1 MELELTR
8 ETLQFERVV
17 NRGGEQVTI
26 EGEAALPGSMRD
38 AVTVLGVQ
46 AQTHIASAQAGV
58 GEVLIRGRAQFQALY
73 TQGDLTR
80 VRTLETTCDFE
91 TRMALSQVTPS
102 MRVRAAAV
110 VQEAQGFA
118 ASGRMTL
125 RAQLDIQAEAI
136 ESQERTW
143 ITDVAAADGE
153 DIALRKRGQKVTCC
167 VVGRLGENQTLV
179 REEFE
184 LPAKLKAAEV
194 LCASATA
201 SADEFSGGNGR
212 IGVSGVIQARVLHRP
227 AEGGAFI
234 ATLHE
239 LPFELAVDA
248 QLPEDAQLQAE
259 AEVTDVM
266 ADSAQTGEGR
276 TLRVEAEVRVV
287 LHAFRQREAELL
299 EDVYSLSGPVL
310 EPQKEETQIHTWEAH
325 AHTRE
330 SMRLQATLP
339 ADAPPIGTVLA
350 AFVLPSIAQTRP
362 AGKRLDV
369 DGVMSVTLIY
379 LPVDSDIPCAVRTR
393 EPFSMTFPVEVTGEL
408 QAQAYAIEAAPGPST
423 SDRAEI
429 RCVLGLRAVQHGVR
443 RVCGVT
449 GIAQRP
455 AEKQE
460 RGFVLVWPAEGE
472 SRWDTARRLRV
483 AQESLRPAGKNALLA
498 FRK

>member
-8 ETLQFERVV
+8 ETLHFERIV

-46 AQTHIASAQAGV
+46 AQAHIASAQAGV
-58 GEVLIRGRAQFQALY
+58 GEVLVRGRAQFQALY

-91 TRMALSQVTPS
+91 TRLALAQVTPS
-102 MRVRAAAV
+102 MRVRAWAV

-136 ESQERTW
+136 ESQERSWTK
-143 ITDVAAADGE
+143 DVGAADGGN
-153 DIALRKRGQKVTCC
+153 DALKKRMQTVTCC
-167 VVGRLGENQTLV
+167 ISERLGENQTLV
-179 REEFE
+179 REEFA

-201 SADEFSGGNGR
+201 SAGEFSGGNGR
-212 IGVSGVIQARVLHRP
+212 IGVSGVIEARVLHRP
-227 AEGGAFI
+227 ADGGAFV
-234 ATLHE
+234 ATQHE

-248 QLPEDAQLQAE
+248 QLPQDAQLQAE
-259 AEVTDVM
+259 AEVIDVM

-276 TLRVEAEVRVV
+276 TLRVEAEVRVMLRAV
-287 LHAFRQREAELL
+287 RRRETQLL

-310 EPQKEETQIHTWEAH
+310 EPQTEETQIHTWQDYSH
-325 AHTRE
+325 VRE

-339 ADAPPIGTVLA
+339 ADAPPVGTVLA
-350 AFVLPSIAQTRP
+350 AFVLPSIARTRP
-362 AGKRLDV
+362 SGKRLDV

-393 EPFSMTFPVEVTGEL
+393 EPFSVTFPVEVSGEL
-408 QAQAYAIEAAPGPST
+408 QAQAYAIEALPGPST

-429 RCVLGLRAVQHGVR
+429 RCVLGLRAAQHGVMNVR
-443 RVCGVT
+443 GVT
-449 GIAQRP
+449 EIAQRE

-483 AQESLRPAGKNALLA
+483 AQECLRPAGKNALLA